1 MIRTPDSITHLH
13 GIAVSEHLFW
23 LLSPS
28 IMLFDYKPANNHPND
43 TWIHVFSQA
52 LSFRQTAIIQTGQL
66 LSLPLNVRTLLW
78 EYAQYGDCLR
88 ESPVS
93 NAWPC
98 CKMIYAECVDIYMQ
112 RVIEWNKEVQRL
124 VEAARDFSRSQPLSS
139 SRLTYTP
146 SQWRKYFSD
155 KLYPEK

>member
-1 MIRTPDSITHLH
+1 
-13 GIAVSEHLFW
+13 
-23 LLSPS
+23 
-28 IMLFDYKPANNHPND
+28 MLFDYKPANNHPND

-93 NAWPC
+93 NAWPW
-98 CKMIYAECVDIYMQ
+98 CKMIYAECVDIYSIGRKYRRM
-112 RVIEWNKEVQRL
+112 
-124 VEAARDFSRSQPLSS
+124 SS
-139 SRLTYTP
+139 SSLQEVSGLQPGSFKTGVCHP
-146 SQWRKYFSD
+146 VVLWRDESCD
-155 KLYPEK
+155 ERVGIAGIEETRA